1 MNLNQALHGLERG
14 HSYRLESWPEGTYIK
29 KGENDTLHYY
39 TNDNMVDKEW
49 VPTYELAYS
58 PDWVAV
64 DAISAPG
71 PTPAAKV
78 AGLLRKLEGL
88 PLGTVLT
95 HYNQIEAVD
104 LAFFDTGTQKLTFQ
118 YRDER
123 GTVMASEPTITLMQ
137 MAEWVNEHAPAAEL
151 TPPTTDEPDMNI
163 TNKEEIIKLCSPL
176 QERLRAN
183 DNFVRIEIPIADA
196 GFQVEGE
203 DASLLISI
211 DREDIRLFVHVD
223 GKELD
228 NAEFSINQRLI
239 AGPIS
244 QREAKPLSAIAVPNF
259 MVTGQL
265 GAAVGDEQQL
275 ADVNNT
281 FDHSNTARA
290 DVELRSTFDPEI
302 HITGLP
308 DLSVQLGTYRLLGGD
323 TRYFEANECKGGLV
337 YGGFVPTGESDLAVI
352 SVSLFETL
360 FRRLPKITKGV
371 RLQLEHV
378 GTQVIVS
385 EVGDESA
392 IVDVDLGFATTTA
405 EIPLSEL
412 QDDKWVF
419 VSFNNEYGLPK
430 ETPAPAE
437 EQRESGT
444 SGQAVHVDMA
454 HKTAQA

>member
-39 TNDNMVDKEW
+39 TNDNLNDKEW

-78 AGLLRKLEGL
+78 AGLFRKLEGL

-123 GTVMASEPTITLMQ
+123 GNVMASEPTITLMQ

-151 TPPTTDEPDMNI
+151 TPPTTDEPEMNI
-163 TNKEEIIKLCSPL
+163 TNQEEIIKLCSPL

-211 DREDIRLFVHVD
+211 NREDIRLFVHVD
-223 GKELD
+223 GKELE
-228 NAEFSINQRLI
+228 NAEFSINQRLV

-259 MVTGQL
+259 MIAGQL
-265 GAAVGDEQQL
+265 GASAGDEQQL
-275 ADVNNT
+275 PNTNNIT
-281 FDHSNTARA
+281 DA
-290 DVELRSTFDPEI
+290 VEGDQQTLRSTFEPEVT
-302 HITGLP
+302 ITGLP

-323 TRYFEANECKGGLV
+323 SRYFEANECKGGLV
-337 YGGFVPTGESDLAVI
+337 YGGFVPTGENDLAVI
-352 SVSLFETL
+352 SVSLFEML
-360 FRRLPKITKGV
+360 FRRLPKVTKGV
-371 RLQLEHV
+371 RLQLAHV
-378 GTQVIVS
+378 GTQIIVS

-430 ETPAPAE
+430 ETPAESNEQQQPAV
-437 EQRESGT
+437 
-444 SGQAVHVDMA
+444 SGQAVHTDMT
-454 HKTAQA
+454 HKPATA